1 MIYSKALKR
10 FKETN
15 MKKALPTIIV
25 TLIFLA
31 IIGAYSWG
39 IVQLISTDM
48 TIETMLIPFIILLVF
63 SVVAV
68 LLIVILVKRVKS
80 IKQEETK
87 DYEEY

>member
-1 MIYSKALKR
+1 
-10 FKETN
+10 
-15 MKKALPTIIV
+15 MKKALPTILA

-31 IIGAYSWG
+31 ILCAYSWG
-39 IVQLISTDM
+39 IVQLITTDM

-68 LLIVILVKRVKS
+68 LLIYILVKRVKA
-80 IKQEETK
+80 IKEEETQ